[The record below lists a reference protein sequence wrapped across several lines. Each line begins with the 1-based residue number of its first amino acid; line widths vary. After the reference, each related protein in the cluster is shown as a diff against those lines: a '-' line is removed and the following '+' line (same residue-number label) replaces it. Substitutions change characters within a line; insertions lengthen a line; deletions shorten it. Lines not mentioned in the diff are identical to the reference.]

1 MMIIA
6 CTTCNKKFEVN
17 SDLIPEIGR
26 LLECSS
32 CNNQFFFKK
41 NQIIDKSSKG
51 INQTKEPTENKI
63 IENKN
68 LNINKS
74 KTINA
79 NIKDINKNSNYSE
92 IKIKKTKKKSN
103 ILSLIIVFIISFIAL
118 IILLDT
124 FEYLVSFVIPNV
136 ETILYNLYETIK
148 DVTSFIK
155 DLF

>member
-1 MMIIA
+1 MMILA

-41 NQIIDKSSKG
+41 NQLIDKSSKG
-51 INQTKEPTENKI
+51 INQIKEPT
-63 IENKN
+63 ENKN

>member
-41 NQIIDKSSKG
+41 NQLIDKSSKG
-51 INQTKEPTENKI
+51 INQIKEPT
-63 IENKN
+63 ENKN

>member
-1 MMIIA
+1 MIIA

-41 NQIIDKSSKG
+41 NQLIDKSSKG
-51 INQTKEPTENKI
+51 INQIKEPT
-63 IENKN
+63 ENKN